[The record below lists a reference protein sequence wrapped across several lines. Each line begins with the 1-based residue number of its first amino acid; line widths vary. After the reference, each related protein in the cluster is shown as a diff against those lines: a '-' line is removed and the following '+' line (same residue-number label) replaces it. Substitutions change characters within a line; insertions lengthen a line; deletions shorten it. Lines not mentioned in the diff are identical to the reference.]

1 MELRFVHTDQLLREI
16 GSSGTSL
23 KSTLQELLDIK
34 LEAPSIIEGLKI
46 IVSKH
51 IETVYIDPLNTK
63 YLDLQKDTQ
72 KLEQKQES
80 DSVKLKQLQLAQKD
94 QIDCLDRE
102 IRELGVRLQN
112 ELANYLTVAAYD
124 QAAQENVLAQ

>member
-63 YLDLQKDTQ
+63 YLDL
-72 KLEQKQES
+72 
-80 DSVKLKQLQLAQKD
+80 
-94 QIDCLDRE
+94 
-102 IRELGVRLQN
+102 
-112 ELANYLTVAAYD
+112 
-124 QAAQENVLAQ
+124 